1 MSILGRRIP
10 LGVLA
15 AIVAVLVCAGALV
28 PAWSRT
34 PAREIRLVAEDMT
47 FYVEG
52 NPTANPVLEVRAGET
67 IRIRFRNNDR
77 GMTHD
82 FAVPAFKAAMDP
94 LKWDNEETLVF
105 TAPGKPGTYEYVCRP
120 HLLMMKGTLRVK

>member
-1 MSILGRRIP
+1 MSILGRCIP
-10 LGVLA
+10 AGALA
-15 AIVAVLVCAGALV
+15 AIVAVIVCAGALV

-34 PAREIRLVAEDMT
+34 PTREIRLVTRDMT

-52 NPTANPVLEVRAGET
+52 IPAPNPVLELRAGET
-67 IRIRFRNNDR
+67 IRIRLRNDDR

-82 FAVPAFKAAMDP
+82 FAVPALKAALGP
-94 LKWDNEETLVF
+94 LKWDDEETLVF
-105 TAPGKPGTYEYVCRP
+105 TAPGTPGSYEYVCRP